1 VRSSHVAMTT
11 NRLPT
16 GGDLVTM
23 ARPVF
28 SETSYE
34 GIGFGL
40 GFSVMLDP
48 ARAHVMGSPDEYA
61 WGGAAS
67 TMFWIDPAEEL
78 IGMLLTQLVPLS
90 TYPVR
95 REMRVLTYQALTE

>member
-1 VRSSHVAMTT
+1 MTT
-11 NRLPT
+11 
-16 GGDLVTM
+16 G
-23 ARPVF
+23 RPVF

-34 GIGFGL
+34 GIGFVL
-40 GFSVMLDP
+40 GFSVMLNQ
-48 ARAHVMGSPDEYA
+48 ARAHVMGSPGEYA

-78 IGMLLTQLVPLS
+78 IGMLLTQLVPS
-90 TYPVR
+90 WTHPVR

>member
-1 VRSSHVAMTT
+1 MTNGPRKPRAVRGAE
-11 NRLPT
+11 P
-16 GGDLVTM
+16 
-23 ARPVF
+23 
-28 SETSYE
+28 SYE

-48 ARAHVMGSPDEYA
+48 ARAHVMGSPGEYA

-78 IGMLLTQLVPLS
+78 IGMLLTQLVPSS

>member
-1 VRSSHVAMTT
+1 MTT
-11 NRLPT
+11 NHLPT
-16 GGDLVTM
+16 GGTM
-23 ARPVF
+23 GRPVF

-48 ARAHVMGSPDEYA
+48 ARAHVMGSPGEYA
-61 WGGAAS
+61 WGEAAS

-78 IGMLLTQLVPLS
+78 IGMRLTQLVPSS